1 MKKITPFMFI
11 FFVGFVISIASLT
24 SYKKDSSIFCEIS
37 KNVELSVKDIIN
49 SKLLDIY
56 HPQRKVFNRVAG
68 YNRKT
73 FKRKIKYYI
82 HDENGY
88 LNLNILPSLDNLT
101 YEISDDEEQ
110 FIVDTFQKIDSYID
124 LDFERVYSIRRAH
137 ISIFKSKPDSDNALG
152 LTRTIYWERP
162 SKYKVGIAW
171 REYEVRKK
179 KIKEISN
186 IIVYRC

>member
-1 MKKITPFMFI
+1 MFMF
-11 FFVGFVISIASLT
+11 FAGFVISIASLT

-88 LNLNILPSLDNLT
+88 LNLNILPSLDNYT
-101 YEISDDEEQ
+101 YEISDDVEQ

-124 LDFERVYSIRRAH
+124 LDFERV
-137 ISIFKSKPDSDNALG
+137 
-152 LTRTIYWERP
+152 
-162 SKYKVGIAW
+162 
-171 REYEVRKK
+171 
-179 KIKEISN
+179 
-186 IIVYRC
+186 